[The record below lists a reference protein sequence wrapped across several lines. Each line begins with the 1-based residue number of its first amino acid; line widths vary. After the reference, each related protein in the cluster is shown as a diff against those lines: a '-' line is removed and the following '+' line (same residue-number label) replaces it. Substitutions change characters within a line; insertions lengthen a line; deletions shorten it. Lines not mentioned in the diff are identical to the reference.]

1 MSSLNCDDIYF
12 CILHSLACC
21 NRSSLA
27 LTGSMHFSKLL
38 CCKSES
44 VKCLTLWLRTSVP
57 GKHSIA
63 QTSTAQ
69 QTTIG
74 YDMTNLAGNI
84 GLVIPSTQVSILDV
98 ESRVTAKVITGRRSK
113 TEAQRISDLDQAWTE
128 PYRTVT
134 ICCARGRARFM
145 TWLLPSQN
153 LATQLSPN
161 HKFLWYHESWHIST
175 LRRKSSRPNLD

>member
-1 MSSLNCDDIYF
+1 MSQQVETSYNMSSLNCDDICF

-21 NRSSLA
+21 DRSRLA

-38 CCKSES
+38 CCRSAS
-44 VKCLTLWLRTSVP
+44 VKCLTLWLGTSVP
-57 GKHSIA
+57 GKHSSA
-63 QTSTAQ
+63 QTGTAR

-74 YDMTNLAGNI
+74 FDMTSLAGNI
-84 GLVIPSTQVSILDV
+84 GLAIPSTQVSILEV
-98 ESRVTAKVITGRRSK
+98 ETRVRAKVITDRHSK
-113 TEAQRISDLDQAWTE
+113 TGAQRISDLDQAWTE

-145 TWLLPSQN
+145 TRLLPSQN

-161 HKFLWYHESWHIST
+161 HKFL
-175 LRRKSSRPNLD
+175 